1 MDLRLMLHFSPSQ
14 RKETACMDAVSAW
27 LHDLLTEA
35 ITLYAS
41 SVAFPEYV
49 APAVSEVSPHYCF
62 LNSTPTFLLYLFIHY
77 HV

>member
-14 RKETACMDAVSAW
+14 RKETACMDAVSSW

-49 APAVSEVSPHYCF
+49 APAVTEVSPHNYF
-62 LNSTPTFLLYLFIHY
+62 LIRPGHFLPEPSAI
-77 HV
+77 